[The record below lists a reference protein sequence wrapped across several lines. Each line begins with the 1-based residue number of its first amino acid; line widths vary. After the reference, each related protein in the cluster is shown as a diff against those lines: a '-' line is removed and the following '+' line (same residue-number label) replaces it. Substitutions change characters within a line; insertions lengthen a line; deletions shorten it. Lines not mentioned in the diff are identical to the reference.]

1 MTITYPPEMLPK
13 ADGTADVLVQRAD
26 GGFVKLSPPGRIK
39 TWGDYYS
46 EARAAG
52 MDDASACH
60 AADTA
65 VP

>member
-1 MTITYPPEMLPK
+1 MTRQCAVSNILCASDLCFHGCIRMIPEADRPK
-13 ADGTADVLVQRAD
+13 T
-26 GGFVKLSPPGRIK
+26 K
-39 TWGDYYS
+39 TWCDYY
-46 EARAAG
+46 ADAIAAG

>member
-1 MTITYPPEMLPK
+1 MPDPRSHHFSPCIDAPEVCSVCQHDIMMHTNKP
-13 ADGTADVLVQRAD
+13 
-26 GGFVKLSPPGRIK
+26 K
-39 TWGDYYS
+39 TWGDYHR
-46 EARAAG
+46 EAIAAG